1 MFYTGG
7 SAATALVGANA
18 TTAAQQVLPQIEP
31 LLPGISAKWNGKATL
46 DAWKGNPWSQGA
58 YSFWRVGQY
67 TAFSGAEGERSGNI
81 HFAGEH
87 TSTDFQGYLNGAVD
101 TGISAA
107 KEILTDL
114 RMPNALA
121 DD

>member
-1 MFYTGG
+1 M
-7 SAATALVGANA
+7 
-18 TTAAQQVLPQIEP
+18 
-31 LLPGISAKWNGKATL
+31 GI
-46 DAWKGNPWSQGA
+46 
-58 YSFWRVGQY
+58 
-67 TAFSGAEGERSGNI
+67 SGAEGERSGNI

-114 RMPNALA
+114 RATLDREADAALA
-121 DD
+121 LPYPPAEEAAEGVYARG